1 MSATA
6 IPAGTT
12 PAQTGAAPAA
22 PAKTGSPAA
31 APKFPFIWP
40 PGTTYFIV
48 KTWIALAIG
57 FYASFILELDGA
69 SSCGVC
75 ILILAQP
82 TPGMVLSKAI
92 YRTAGTLVGV
102 LGALSL
108 SAAFPQDAP
117 MLLAGFAVWIG
128 VLTAIATLLRDFRA
142 YGCVL
147 AGYTV
152 GIVSIMNIDHPDA
165 TFDAAINRVAAIL
178 VGVAAITAANILLA
192 SAQATHSLLHKLRLS
207 TTQIV
212 ALALQTMDTRKR
224 LDPELLVDMAA
235 KFMPLRSEI
244 SFATP
249 EKPNA
254 FARAAGGRSALLGL
268 MEALTAIEAVG
279 AGLSQCPASSPLVA
293 KALDIAK
300 AAIKRQTPEKL
311 LPAFDALTLETLKTE
326 SVCLEDAF
334 VIDRLRFLI
343 VTIGDIRDG
352 LRALRNGTQPR
363 RFVKIPVHQDWLAVL
378 LNATRVVVSIVIVAI
393 LSFWSGLPDTAFA
406 VLFASVFVSLGS
418 LLPNPNA
425 MGTAGLFG
433 MPGAILAGVIYCFF
447 IFPNIDG
454 YPLFILSLLP
464 LVALMCWL
472 IMSGKPAYGI
482 IIGVQGLVL
491 SAPANVQTLDP
502 DTFVALAEMLAVSG
516 FAIFIAFR
524 LVIPVIPSQRR
535 LRIALSVGTA
545 LRRALADKDK
555 KLQPRA
561 SLHYDRLSQL
571 KTWQRGQHVTL
582 ARRKT
587 MQRLIDFGLLSYAV
601 RRTWRGL
608 DDTRALVPAE
618 LDAEA
623 RATLP
628 TLSPDETDALAHRYM
643 EEAARH
649 DNQAALSLVHV
660 AAALHGTAIVTN
672 REMRLLQHIELFH
685 RIRQLA

>member
-1 MSATA
+1 MSA
-6 IPAGTT
+6 PAVSANSASA
-12 PAQTGAAPAA
+12 PLSGA
-22 PAKTGSPAA
+22 SPVPTKAA
-31 APKFPFIWP
+31 AKFPWIWP
-40 PGTTYFIV
+40 PGTTYFIA

-69 SSCGVC
+69 SSCGIS

-82 TPGMVLSKAI
+82 TPGMALSKAI
-92 YRTAGTLVGV
+92 YRTAGTLAGV

-108 SAAFPQDAP
+108 SAAFPQDAT
-117 MLLAGFAVWIG
+117 MLIAGFAVWIG
-128 VLTAIATLLRDFRA
+128 VLTAIATWLRDFRA

-152 GIVSIMNIDHPDA
+152 GIISIANLDHPDA
-165 TFDAAINRVAAIL
+165 TFDAALNRVAAIL
-178 VGVAAITAANILLA
+178 VGVAAIMLANILLA
-192 SAQATHSLLHKLRLS
+192 TAQSSHSLIRKLRGS
-207 TTQIV
+207 TKDII
-212 ALALQTMDTRKR
+212 ALALQTMETRKR

-235 KFMPLRSEI
+235 RFMPLRSEI

-249 EKPNA
+249 EKPHS

-279 AGLSQCPASSPLVA
+279 AGLGQLDTTSPLIA
-293 KALDIAK
+293 KALDIARS
-300 AAIKRQTPEKL
+300 AIKLQTPEKL
-311 LPAFDALTLETLKTE
+311 LPAFDALTLETLQADKV
-326 SVCLEDAF
+326 SLEDAY

-352 LRALRNGTQPR
+352 LRALRNGTEPR
-363 RFVKIPVHQDWLAVL
+363 RFVKIPVHQDRLAVL
-378 LNATRVVVSIVIVAI
+378 LNATRVMISVVTVAI
-393 LSFWSGLPDTAFA
+393 LSYWSGLPDAANA
-406 VLFASVFVSLGS
+406 VLFTSVFVALGS
-418 LLPNPNA
+418 LLPNPNS
-425 MGTAGLFG
+425 MGSAGLFG
-433 MPGAILAGVIYCFF
+433 MPISIVCGIIYCFF

-472 IMSGKPAYGI
+472 IMTGKPGYGM
-482 IIGVQGLVL
+482 IIGIQGLIL
-491 SAPANVQTLDP
+491 TAPANVQTIDP
-502 DTFVALAEMLAVSG
+502 DAFVALAEMAAVSG

-555 KLQPRA
+555 KMQPRA
-561 SLHYDRLSQL
+561 SLHYDRLSQI
-571 KTWQRGQHVTL
+571 KTWQRNEPVTL

-587 MQRLIDFGLLSYAV
+587 MQRLIDLGLLAYAV

-608 DDTRALVPAE
+608 DATRSLVPAA

-623 RATLP
+623 RAILP

-643 EEAARH
+643 AEAESQS
-649 DNQAALSLVHV
+649 DQAALSLVHV
-660 AAALHGTAIVTN
+660 AAALHGAALLTN
-672 REMRLLQHIELFH
+672 REMRLLQHIELYH
-685 RIRQLA
+685 RIRQLT